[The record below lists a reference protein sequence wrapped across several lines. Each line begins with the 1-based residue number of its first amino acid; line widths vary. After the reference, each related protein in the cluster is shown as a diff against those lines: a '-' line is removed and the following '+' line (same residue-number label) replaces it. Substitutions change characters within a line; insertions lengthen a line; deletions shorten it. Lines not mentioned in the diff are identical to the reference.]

1 MQINSLSKMQF
12 SPYNLWQLSHFMHLL
27 VKKDIK
33 RAWLKSIRNDKSSIF
48 EPWLKRHIM
57 EARNRK
63 LEDWYG
69 KIKRGEIKLP
79 RFQRFEAW
87 DRQRICSLIQTVIHN
102 LPLGITLVLEVG
114 EKEKFISRFLET
126 APERNGHVYEHLLDG
141 QQRLT
146 ALWRAFHNNYDWETY
161 FIYIEEFDDYDKDED
176 REDMSVFFRG
186 RYMKKNG
193 VKYPLWCDDPAQCLK
208 RGFIP
213 THLLR
218 PEDMQGKID
227 AWIKDATDELR
238 PKGGYEELEQFMEL
252 KKTISDKIRDLRSTV
267 ANYNLP
273 YLSLSSQTD
282 KSVALNVFIN
292 MNTNSKPLSTYDIIV
307 AEVESVMGQ
316 SLHDLQD
323 RLDAKVPKAARYN
336 NLSDLI
342 LTTSALLQNALP
354 NQRGAWDMD
363 KRIMVQNWDIM
374 ENGLSQMTEFLED
387 EGIFDRQRLPTNAV
401 LAVIA
406 ALYANIPESGDKR
419 GQDEL
424 LLKKYLWHSFFSD
437 RYENSAATHAYADF
451 VTLRRIIIGEKRT
464 DGKNYSLNDV
474 PIFKDHPL
482 AEAEELMNAEWPKR
496 TTIRGRAILAVVCR
510 LGALDFSTGK
520 RLDAENIEQ
529 RHYHHIYPDA
539 LLKEADINGSLA
551 LNCALISDRTN
562 ISIGRKD
569 PLQYLKDRYRWTSK
583 EIVEERL
590 RSHLIPIDELANGG
604 YENLSN
610 ERKIAKLNNDFEV
623 FIRSRAELVIKAVNL
638 LTEGHQLSIE
648 KIYYNEGESP

>member
-1 MQINSLSKMQF
+1 
-12 SPYNLWQLSHFMHLL
+12 
-27 VKKDIK
+27 
-33 RAWLKSIRNDKSSIF
+33 
-48 EPWLKRHIM
+48 M

-87 DRQRICSLIQTVIHN
+87 DRHRICSLLETVINN

-114 EKEKFISRFLET
+114 EQEKFISRYLET
-126 APERNGHVYEHLLDG
+126 APAGSERVYEHLLDG

-146 ALWRAFHNNYDWETY
+146 ALWRALHNNYEWETY
-161 FIYIEEFDDYDKDED
+161 FVYLKEFDNYDRDEERD
-176 REDMSVFFRG
+176 DLTVFFRG

-193 VKYPLWCDDPAQCLK
+193 VRYPLWCDEPSQCLN

-218 PEDMQGKID
+218 PEDIQDEIDDWVEKATAHLEPEDGKD
-227 AWIKDATDELR
+227 ELKAFYEFKKRVSDRIKDLR
-238 PKGGYEELEQFMEL
+238 A
-252 KKTISDKIRDLRSTV
+252 IV

-273 YLSLSSQTD
+273 YLSLPSQTD

-316 SLHDLQD
+316 SLHDLVED
-323 RLDAKVPKAARYN
+323 VNKGDPNIGRYSE
-336 NLSDLI
+336 LSDLI

-363 KRIMVQNWDIM
+363 KRVMVEKWAIMKD
-374 ENGLSQMTEFLED
+374 GLSRMAEFLKN

-406 ALYANIPESGDKR
+406 ALYADIPESGDKL

-424 LLKKYLWHSFFSD
+424 LLKRYLWHSFFSD
-437 RYENSAATHAYADF
+437 RYENAAATRAYADF
-451 VTLRRIIIGEKRT
+451 VALRKVIRGETKE
-464 DGKNYSLNDV
+464 DGTQYVTMDV
-474 PIFKDHPL
+474 PIFNDHPMV
-482 AEAEELMNAEWPKR
+482 EVDELLTAEWPKR
-496 TTIRGRAILAVVCR
+496 ATIRGRAILAAACR

-520 RLDAENIEQ
+520 RITIENIEQ

-539 LLKEADINGSLA
+539 LLKEAGINSYLA
-551 LNCALISDRTN
+551 LNCALIMDKTN
-562 ISIGRKD
+562 ISIGKKD
-569 PLQYLKDRYRWTSK
+569 PLDYMKERYEWTSE
-583 EIVEERL
+583 EIVRERL
-590 RSHLIPIDELANGG
+590 QSHLIPIRELANGG
-604 YENLSN
+604 YEGLSDQLKA
-610 ERKIAKLNNDFEV
+610 EKLKNDFDA
-623 FIRSRAELVIKAVNL
+623 FIRRRAELVMKAAKL
-638 LTEGHQLSIE
+638 LVEGHQLRVAE
-648 KIYYNEGESP
+648 VFEEQ